1 MDPRPEDIDALAKAI
16 DRVVFAES
24 GDATGPVVPPAS
36 LALVSYLNDSF
47 PRMTVASSRQ
57 DRLRR
62 RVMRALRIP
71 ANPAPAGWVR
81 LESEMNRPLGNPHPK
96 WTPVVG
102 GAALGVLGVVGFAV
116 WRQRGRRE
124 PGDPPG
130 LRKAKRR

>member
-1 MDPRPEDIDALAKAI
+1 MNPRPEDIDALARAI

-24 GDATGPVVPPAS
+24 GGATGPEVPPAS

-47 PRMTVASSRQ
+47 PRMTVANSRQ

-62 RVMRALRIP
+62 RVMRALGIP

-81 LESEMNRPLGNPHPK
+81 LEAEMNRRLGNLDPR

-102 GAALGVLGVVGFAV
+102 GAALVLLGVVGLAV
-116 WRQRGRRE
+116 WRQRGAVKPAVASVR
-124 PGDPPG
+124 
-130 LRKAKRR
+130 